1 MGTDKNAIVDEN
13 FELEKLEEIEV
24 VGKSLKQVQAL
35 EEDEIESEFKKE
47 VEKLRLDMLKLMEIL
62 QKEEVTEIVEMDKAE
77 NIEIEMESE
86 VVDQKL
92 KMKPNVKKKTKKAK
106 QQREL

>member
-13 FELEKLEEIEV
+13 FELDKLEEIEV
-24 VGKSLKQVQAL
+24 VGKSHKQVQEL

-106 QQREL
+106 QQRE

>member
-1 MGTDKNAIVDEN
+1 M
-13 FELEKLEEIEV
+13 EEIEV
-24 VGKSLKQVQAL
+24 VSKCIKQVQEL

-92 KMKPNVKKKTKKAK
+92 KMKPNVKKKMKKAK
-106 QQREL
+106 QQRE

>member
-1 MGTDKNAIVDEN
+1 MDE
-13 FELEKLEEIEV
+13 
-24 VGKSLKQVQAL
+24 
-35 EEDEIESEFKKE
+35 
-47 VEKLRLDMLKLMEIL
+47 
-62 QKEEVTEIVEMDKAE
+62 AE

-106 QQREL
+106 QHRE

>member
-13 FELEKLEEIEV
+13 FELDKLEEIEV

-106 QQREL
+106 QQRE